1 MKRPNTK
8 AVSMVTRCGSLRHQS
23 AITSKSRSGAGC
35 HRRQGS
41 SESSHTSIKV
51 NQMNKGLVGRFSG
64 VVSSGWSA
72 LRPEFRCAGS
82 VALLLEWRSI
92 FQTLL
97 GIDRRDID
105 LQHQE
110 MPMPFGMRQ
119 GCGHGKCKAGGIVA
133 LDLIDLSHRQAG
145 REHTTDTAGDQDI
158 ARSQVYIGGQKAHLY
173 FAADIAAECDQ
184 AQAVAQYL

>member
-23 AITSKSRSGAGC
+23 AITSKSRSGEGC
-35 HRRQGS
+35 HRRQGN
-41 SESSHTSIKV
+41 SESNHTSIRV

-82 VALLLEWRSI
+82 AALLLEWRSI

-97 GIDRRDID
+97 GVGRQDID

-119 GCGHGKCKAGGIVA
+119 GRGHGKRKARGIVA
-133 LDLIDLSHRQAG
+133 LDLIDLGHRQAG
-145 REHTTDTAGDQDI
+145 REHTADSAGDKDI
-158 ARSQVYIGGQKAHLY
+158 ARSQVYIGGKETHLY
-173 FAADIAAECDQ
+173 LATDIAAECDQ
-184 AQAVAQYL
+184 AQAV